1 VGGEGQEENKEG
13 RAGHDAC
20 AVRAIIEPGIG
31 WNWYATRKIDFPCKI
46 WQSCA
51 PRAPKEL
58 LLADRD
64 GQRNVKNLGV
74 DETKR
79 ANVEAVAA
87 GGGMKHR
94 RKDNNRRENEQKQR
108 LNAPS
113 IGFATSELG
122 NMSRKRR
129 VTLRGRASSSPAL
142 WPKLWPSCLPARSPL
157 GTIELSLCTAETT
170 TATVC

>member
-1 VGGEGQEENKEG
+1 M
-13 RAGHDAC
+13 
-20 AVRAIIEPGIG
+20 RAIIEPGIG

-94 RKDNNRRENEQKQR
+94 RKDNNRRENEQKQ
-108 LNAPS
+108 
-113 IGFATSELG
+113 
-122 NMSRKRR
+122 
-129 VTLRGRASSSPAL
+129 
-142 WPKLWPSCLPARSPL
+142 
-157 GTIELSLCTAETT
+157 
-170 TATVC
+170 